1 MYSTPI
7 PPPCTESAYVRCLVR
22 SRQPSTSKPI
32 PNSATNISRYSS
44 GSTSHWRSM
53 PSLTR
58 NATPNN
64 DSTTPTFTGTL
75 PVVNQRHTF
84 VRNTSN
90 GDGSNSLRTAGRG
103 ARTAGAASAVA
114 ELGGGALGR
123 GGGAGSGAG
132 GSAARGAA

>member
-1 MYSTPI
+1 
-7 PPPCTESAYVRCLVR
+7 
-22 SRQPSTSKPI
+22 
-32 PNSATNISRYSS
+32 
-44 GSTSHWRSM
+44 M

-90 GDGSNSLRTAGRG
+90 GDSSNSLRTAGRG

-114 ELGGGALGR
+114 KLGGGALGR

-132 GSAARGAA
+132 GSAARGAAVGAGSRERGCGCDCARACRASSVLR